1 MKCCLRTGFA
11 RNLREGRFLL
21 IILGDGIRE
30 DMAVL
35 ANYLMHHSLRYAFG
49 MIQIK
54 LYRLPDGS
62 LVALPEVL
70 VKTQT
75 VERHVT
81 VVTIAGEGTVHGK
94 PGVAVVGEK
103 VEKTSISLDEF
114 YRTMAQ
120 VDPRDVVWLKDLLS
134 KLADLPIET
143 ELGAKGA
150 SLMLKASL
158 PCGERIQFMII
169 TATPGATHVG
179 FWGIPYKAWSNPA
192 WQRLSRAYLEKIV
205 AIVPGA
211 SIKIFKANL
220 EVKIDGLPVPAS
232 AFQGKV
238 DTLADAIRQ
247 VARDAQ
253 SFYDTKDAE

>member
-1 MKCCLRTGFA
+1 MDFAALSYQQINQQIRNQGRGKTWGQNPLHEVVSSHSATLLDEMLFVDRVA
-11 RNLREGRFLL
+11 RNLRDGRFLL

-54 LYRLPDGS
+54 LFRLPDGS
-62 LVALPEVL
+62 LMALPEVL

-81 VVTIAGEGTVHGK
+81 VVTIAGEATVQGET
-94 PGVAVVGEK
+94 GVAVVGEM
-103 VEKTSISLDEF
+103 VERTSISLDKF
-114 YRTMAQ
+114 YRTMAH

-169 TATPGATHVG
+169 TATSGATHVG

-192 WQRLSRAYLEKIV
+192 WQRLSYAYLEQIV
-205 AIVPGA
+205 ALG
-211 SIKIFKANL
+211 SRLN
-220 EVKIDGLPVPAS
+220 
-232 AFQGKV
+232 
-238 DTLADAIRQ
+238 
-247 VARDAQ
+247 Q
-253 SFYDTKDAE
+253 STR